1 MGMQQRRAEMGQ
13 LDRTGI
19 VFIELILTEY
29 DAENDQE
36 SWITVSTHVWF
47 EMFDLSK
54 AKTDGNDPLWSVV
67 LGEIVSL

>member
-13 LDRTGI
+13 LDWTGI
-19 VFIELILTEY
+19 LFIELILTEY

-36 SWITVSTHVWF
+36 SWITVSTHIWF